1 MKNTKARLLNIAM
14 ACTVVLGI
22 IFLTVWIKSAPTAA
36 TAPEAAESSV
46 SAQSLPDTPAAL
58 KPAPSEPTPTPKI
71 PNTLLEYLPAQEE
84 EALKN
89 ASTKFLKA
97 YTQRSYKDT
106 SPTAWLGRAKPLAT
120 THYADQ
126 LEQNYGAGR
135 GGAAWTEFVSTKSQ
149 TTLTIIE
156 VKVIRTDQ
164 IEAGKAQTMMTFD
177 IETTTGDGTITTA
190 PLRFI
195 KIVSLEKG
203 AGTWRV
209 ASLDNPSGDPAYM
222 PTR

>member
-1 MKNTKARLLNIAM
+1 MNNTKARFLNIAM

-22 IFLTVWIKSAPTAA
+22 LFLTVWIKSAPTAA
-36 TAPEAAESSV
+36 TAPETAESSA
-46 SAQSLPDTPAAL
+46 SAQSLPDTPAAPN
-58 KPAPSEPTPTPKI
+58 PASSTPTPTPKI

-209 ASLDNPSGDPAYM
+209 VSLDNPSGDPAYM

>member
-1 MKNTKARLLNIAM
+1 MNNTKVRLVNIATT
-14 ACTVVLGI
+14 CTVILGI
-22 IFLTVWIKSAPTAA
+22 IFLTVWIKSAPT
-36 TAPEAAESSV
+36 TAKPPETAESRA

-58 KPAPSEPTPTPKI
+58 KPTHSEPTPPPKI
-71 PNTLLEYLPAQEE
+71 ANTLLEYLPAQDE

-89 ASTKFLKA
+89 ASTKFLQA
-97 YTQRSYKDT
+97 YAQRSHNDT
-106 SPTAWLGRAKPLAT
+106 SPTDWLRRAMPLAT
-120 THYADQ
+120 TQFADQ
-126 LEQNYGAGR
+126 LEQTYGDGR

-156 VKVIRTDQ
+156 MKVIRTDQ
-164 IEAGKAQTMMTFD
+164 IEAGRAQTMMTFD
-177 IETTTGDGTITTA
+177 IETTTGVGTITTA

-195 KIVSLEKG
+195 KIVSLEKD

-209 ASLDNPSGDPAYM
+209 ASLNNPSGDPAYM

>member
-1 MKNTKARLLNIAM
+1 MNNTKARLLNIAM
-14 ACTVVLGI
+14 ACTVILGI
-22 IFLTVWIKSAPTAA
+22 IFLTVWIKSAPTTAN
-36 TAPEAAESSV
+36 APETAESSA
-46 SAQSLPDTPAAL
+46 STQSLPDTPEAL
-58 KPAPSEPTPTPKI
+58 KPALSEPTPTPKI
-71 PNTLLEYLPAQEE
+71 VNTLLEYLPAQDE
-84 EALKN
+84 EALKS
-89 ASTKFLKA
+89 ASTKFLQA
-97 YTQRSYKDT
+97 YTQRSYEDT
-106 SPTAWLGRAKPLAT
+106 SPTAWLGRATPLAT
-120 THYADQ
+120 TQFADQ
-126 LEQNYGAGR
+126 LEQNYSDGR
-135 GGAAWTEFVSTKSQ
+135 GGAAWTGFVSTKSQ

-156 VKVIRTDQ
+156 MKVIRTDQ

-203 AGTWRV
+203 ASTWRV

>member
-1 MKNTKARLLNIAM
+1 MNNPKGRLLNIAM

-22 IFLTVWIKSAPTAA
+22 IFLTLWIKSPPPTETPGNSAESRV
-36 TAPEAAESSV
+36 TAP
-46 SAQSLPDTPAAL
+46 SLPDTTEASTPTL
-58 KPAPSEPTPTPKI
+58 SDPTPSPQI

-89 ASTKFLKA
+89 ASTKFVQA

-149 TTLTIIE
+149 TTLTTIE

-164 IEAGKAQTMMTFD
+164 IEVGKAQTMMTFD